1 MKSTTIYDEMR
12 IKVAQEALG
21 GTRVAYLARKYSVTP
36 KTIHNWVKFYKERYG
51 DEAVLS
57 VEERISDSKRVQEL
71 ENKYEKAVKLLGE
84 KDLEIEILRDLVK
97 KTNPA
102 YKTKSK

>member
-21 GTRVAYLARKYSVTP
+21 GIRVAFLARKYNVTP
-36 KTIHNWVKFYKERYG
+36 KTIHNWVKFYKEKFG
-51 DEAVLS
+51 DEAVPT
-57 VEERISDSKRVQEL
+57 VQDRISESKRLQDL
-71 ENKYEKAVKLLGE
+71 EDKYEKAMKLLGE